1 MWLNCK
7 LKKKCPPAPHFY
19 IELPFQAYPPF
30 LAKNFVP
37 PLQVTQFLE
46 GSTLSPS
53 LIRGRDVP
61 TMAPHCRCFHG
72 TKNISD
78 FVLLEAAT
86 FVGKFSSHKTQR
98 TQTKSIKRFR
108 IIKQAAVVI
117 HYLSLISFSL
127 YKCCN
132 LQIHIV
138 VYPHVYRSCHTLIF
152 DSVFRYAPLWHIDT
166 MSICSKEGEKTEIQ
180 FNILKSGFHLPK
192 VLIYF
197 NKSLK
202 KRQKMLLILC

>member
-7 LKKKCPPAPHFY
+7 LIKKCPPTPHFY
-19 IELPFQAYPPF
+19 IEPPFQAYPPF

-53 LIRGRDVP
+53 LIRGREVP

-86 FVGKFSSHKTQR
+86 FVGKFSSHTTQR

-127 YKCCN
+127 YIK
-132 LQIHIV
+132 IYISSAAI
-138 VYPHVYRSCHTLIF
+138 YKYISSFIPTFIGHVIRWSLILF
-152 DSVFRYAPLWHIDT
+152 LDMRRCDT
-166 MSICSKEGEKTEIQ
+166 
-180 FNILKSGFHLPK
+180 
-192 VLIYF
+192 
-197 NKSLK
+197 
-202 KRQKMLLILC
+202 LILCQYAQKKERKQKYSSIY